1 MCTSREYIG
10 RCMTRH
16 QGTMMSRPYLP
27 TSDASRWVVA
37 LLVLFLSVAAA
48 HSREAA
54 DSLLAEYDTH
64 QQVSVANAFFEALHA
79 SGFIDE
85 TVIFGDDTPRDSV
98 SSQVW
103 YWGAEYYCDAQRY
116 EQSVRLA
123 LKALPLLERG
133 NDPVALGDCLN
144 LLAVNY
150 IRLSDYERAAHY
162 AQRCYRQDCA
172 SQDADRISSSL
183 NTLAAIYMAARQPK
197 EAEQYVLRGINESR
211 KVDNPVRM
219 AVLCG
224 MASEVYHAMGDEV
237 KSLSYATKAYQLE
250 KRMQRPDKAAVRLA
264 QMAAALLWL
273 NRTDVACRALQ
284 VAIPQLRAD
293 GNLQSLG
300 IACNQMGGVQ
310 LAENRHAEAAEY
322 YSEAVDL
329 FVKLHDFYNESHAR
343 LGLYRA
349 LKPSDPRE
357 ALRQMERYKELKDS
371 IYDSETALSMGR
383 YHSELRNDELQ
394 AQNLAERASHQ
405 RMARIAL
412 VAFVLLVLLALAVW
426 WLMRRRQERQRQ
438 ENKRLHE
445 RLEELRDKYH
455 ELLDDYR
462 SSREAVEPAVPEDS
476 PAPAPTLEQQIE
488 TVVNQLLDEGTLDVA
503 AVARRMGMSPYR
515 LRQRVQDAT
524 GQKPQNLIQSIR
536 LRRACHLLD
545 TQRQLTIAEVGVLCG
560 YADTPNFNRAF
571 KRAMGVTP
579 TQWQNQE
586 PAAGAK

>member
-1 MCTSREYIG
+1 MCMSRENIG
-10 RCMTRH
+10 RCPSRRP
-16 QGTMMSRPYLP
+16 GTMMSRPYKP
-27 TSDASRWVVA
+27 ASDASRWVVA

-54 DSLLAEYDTH
+54 DSLLTQYDTH
-64 QQVSVANAFFEALHA
+64 RQFQVANAFFDALKA

-85 TVIFGDDTPRDSV
+85 TVHFEADTPPDSV
-98 SSQVW
+98 ASQVW

-116 EQSVRLA
+116 AQSLRLA
-123 LKALPLLERG
+123 LKSLPLLERG
-133 NDPVALGDCLN
+133 NDPLVLGDCLN

-162 AQRCYRQDCA
+162 AQRCYRLDCA

-197 EAEQYVLRGINESR
+197 EAEQYVLRGIGEAR
-211 KVDNPVRM
+211 KAGNPVRM

-224 MASEVYHAMGDEV
+224 MASEVYHSLGDEV
-237 KSLSYATKAYQLE
+237 RSLSFATQAYQLE
-250 KRMQRPDKAAVRLA
+250 KRLQRPEKAAVRLS

-273 NRTDVACRALQ
+273 KHTDVARRALQ
-284 VAIPQLRAD
+284 VAIPQLRAA

-300 IACNQMGGVQ
+300 IACNQMGGVL
-310 LAENRHAEAAEY
+310 LAENQFDRAADYYREAI
-322 YSEAVDL
+322 DL
-329 FVKLHDFYNESHAR
+329 FVKLHDDYNESHAR

-349 LKPSDPRE
+349 LKPSDPAA
-357 ALRQMERYKELKDS
+357 ALAQMERYKELKDS
-371 IYDSETALSMGR
+371 IYDKETAQSMGR
-383 YHSELRNDELQ
+383 YSSELRNDELQ
-394 AQNLAERASHQ
+394 AQNLAERA
-405 RMARIAL
+405 ARKRAVC
-412 VAFVLLVLLALAVW
+412 VALLVLAAVLVLAVAVW
-426 WLMRRRQERQRQ
+426 WAMRRRQVRQQQ
-438 ENKRLHE
+438 ENRRLHE
-445 RLEELRDKYH
+445 RLEELREKYH
-455 ELLDDYR
+455 QLVVVNDQAGE
-462 SSREAVEPAVPEDS
+462 SAESVQAGEEPSE
-476 PAPAPTLEQQIE
+476 PTFEQQIE